1 MQERDRCR
9 KLTVLKSKGTRHV
22 GKPESKW
29 LESGEED
36 LKKMGLR
43 NWRRKQQDQEHWRT
57 ILEEAEVHQG
67 L

>member
-1 MQERDRCR
+1 MQDLDRCR
-9 KLTVLKSKGTRHV
+9 KLNVLKPEGIRHV
-22 GKPESKW
+22 GNPELKW

-36 LKKMGLR
+36 PKMG
-43 NWRRKQQDQEHWRT
+43 RKQQDREQWRT